1 MKTKKPENWKI
12 EKIEKIIEFWADLH
26 TEIINKLQT
35 FRISL
40 SNLQKRKQNKNP
52 ANNRSNSTRNPDSN
66 RNQNNNP

>member
-40 SNLQKRKQNKNP
+40 LNLQKRKQNKNP

-66 RNQNNNP
+66 RNQNNNL

>member
-26 TEIINKLQT
+26 IEIINKLQT

-52 ANNRSNSTRNPDSN
+52 ANNPSNSTRNPDSN